1 MTQFLQLTIN
11 GILAGGIYALISMG
25 LTLIFGVMQI
35 INFAHGEF
43 LMLSMYAT
51 FWLAS
56 LYGIDPY
63 VSLLIILPGF
73 YLVGLVFQR
82 TMIDPLLKAPEIA
95 QIFATVGLSIVL
107 QNVVLFVFSADYRT
121 LKSTYSGQSLEM
133 GDLYFAVTR
142 LIAFGFVVF
151 LTLALFWFIKKTFWG
166 KAIRA
171 TAQNREA
178 AQLMGI
184 NIKKVY
190 SLSMGIGIACV
201 AMAGAVLSPIYSI
214 FPSVGVQ
221 FVLIAFVVVVLG
233 GMGNL
238 KGAFLGGIM
247 IGLIEALS
255 GFFIAPPLKTLVYFV
270 MFMLILI
277 FKPTGLFRA

>member
-1 MTQFLQLTIN
+1 LTQFLQLIIN
-11 GILAGGIYALISMG
+11 GILLGGLYALISMG
-25 LTLIFGVMQI
+25 LTLIFGVMNI

-51 FWLAS
+51 FWLGS
-56 LYGIDPY
+56 IYGLDPY
-63 VSLLIILPGF
+63 LSLPIIIPGF
-73 YLVGLVFQR
+73 FFVGLFFQKS
-82 TMIDPLLKAPEIA
+82 MIDPLIKAPEIA

-107 QNVVLFVFSADYRT
+107 QNLALFFFSADYRT
-121 LKSTYSGQSLEM
+121 LKSTYSGQSLVI
-133 GDLYFAVTR
+133 GDLYVSVTR
-142 LIAFGFVVF
+142 LIAFGFVVCI
-151 LTLALFWFIKKTFWG
+151 TIVLFWFLKNTFWG

-190 SLSMGIGIACV
+190 SISMGIGISCV
-201 AMAGAVLSPIYSI
+201 AIAGAVLSPIYSI
-214 FPSVGVQ
+214 FPNVGVQ
-221 FVLIAFVVVVLG
+221 FVLIAFIVVVLG

-238 KGAFLGGIM
+238 KGAFLGGII

-255 GFFIAPPLKTLVYFV
+255 GFFIAPPLKNLVYFI
-270 MFMLILI
+270 MFILILLL
-277 FKPTGLFRA
+277 KPTGLFQE

>member
-1 MTQFLQLTIN
+1 
-11 GILAGGIYALISMG
+11 MG

-56 LYGIDPY
+56 LYGMDPY
-63 VSLLIILPGF
+63 FSLLIILPGF
-73 YLVGLVFQR
+73 FLLGFIFQKA
-82 TMIDPLLKAPEIA
+82 MIDPLLKAPEIA

-107 QNVVLFVFSADYRT
+107 QNIALFFFSADYKT
-121 LKSTYSGQSLEM
+121 LKSLYSGNSLEM
-133 GDLYFAVTR
+133 GGLYFAVTR
-142 LIAFGFVVF
+142 LVAFGFVIF
-151 LTLALFWFIKKTFWG
+151 ITLVLFWFINNTFWG
-166 KAIRA
+166 KTIRA
-171 TAQNREA
+171 AAQDREA

-184 NIKKVY
+184 NIRKVY
-190 SLSMGIGIACV
+190 SLSMGLGIACV
-201 AMAGAVLSPIYSI
+201 AMAGTVLSPIYSI
-214 FPSVGVQ
+214 FPNVGVQ

-238 KGAFLGGIM
+238 KGAFLGGLI

-255 GFFIAPPLKTLVYFV
+255 GFFIAPPLKTLVYFI
-270 MFMLILI
+270 MFIMILI